1 MKISLYLE
9 NYLLD
14 TDENTS
20 IAITLCW
27 QYLEDPLTIAGDY
40 SKTISVPGTLN
51 NNSIFGNIWNI
62 DRIVYDDDTID
73 FNTGVYFNPAKR
85 VDAKIFF
92 NNDLFKI
99 GYVQLNKISRNNGRI
114 TYEVTFYSE
123 LCNVLHTLIDAS
135 LSALNFP
142 GKLAHTINAD
152 AVRLNVND
160 AGPIITN
167 AKTSLSDYVKY
178 GLSIDGV
185 PENFSADK
193 WLTGTADNI
202 KVTEIDNAGTEYDS
216 AMLLQCAS
224 NRVRPYIKIAPLLD
238 QIVIDYNANNETQ
251 LMWDDF
257 YFFNNNNPYIN
268 NGVLAGKLYNTD
280 EVSSTKSSFSIK
292 NFSYSFTKTSE
303 PQQIKFES
311 SDYILGGQIL
321 DLSEFTVVPNIYLN
335 ALLSLSGTLNE
346 NEYNSAIAN
355 ADYHSGRQFTSNMNI
370 EFKLYLEKLDND
382 NVPTGEKHY
391 FYMDPLFKNYGEHI
405 PLNQIKDD
413 YNCVI
418 TPYVFETDIN
428 KPTYD
433 IAFKN
438 CVFKTMQ
445 QTYDNGTYKLVPTY
459 EQIYTNLNTMSLE
472 EQYIDESI
480 DYDDKIGVADSFPT
494 KFTSGNIE
502 PAKYRLM
509 VKITKFP
516 ENFFIRNINLNS
528 NYGDYT
534 KSITPETLN
543 LRLRFTKLT
552 VNDIPYNGNPRFVFR
567 NNQPYQQFIKNSDNN
582 TLSEQML
589 INITT
594 GISPGSTV
602 TFTDMIDNETT
613 QGDFLVNFSKLF
625 GLVFDSDTLSKDK
638 KIRIKT
644 KNKYFED
651 YSILDWSDKIDYSQ
665 DFKKTP
671 INFSNRFLKLSYK
684 NSTSY
689 YADKYSQI
697 FDTSY
702 GDQIIDTGYEFNSE
716 TSSLLPDNIFTQCV
730 HVKGEGL
737 FNGGPVPGYFSKDN
751 KSRSLIDDYYS
762 LMFWNQDQND
772 SYKQTMTIFDDS
784 SYMHDDK
791 IGGSEKMCYIDTS
804 TYGGSNSIV
813 TQRKIDLPAPNIL
826 RKNKYN
832 EIFSYDLGYPRA
844 NFCDWTISD
853 YPSSATIYSNFWNS
867 YMLDFYNKNTSIITA
882 YVYLTPIDIMNFSFK
897 NFVRINDT
905 LYHPNKI
912 IDYNPL
918 SNKPVQVELVKV
930 NNLDAYTKSNR
941 YFYDYSNITLK
952 IIDTPAT
959 EITDVIVPTTNN
971 IFTEYS
977 GLVYKGKFISG
988 QPFTQRFKYV
998 GEYNYVM
1005 DKDIYYINDKG
1016 EQIDISDNFN
1026 DDTLTLEIKEPLNYD
1041 IQMTL
1046 TIIEDAV
1053 KYYNI
1058 TLDKTHN
1065 ASYTF
1070 IEPNAETST
1079 IRQQATLK
1087 IKVDP
1092 TDETY
1097 RLEYYQIIMNNYD
1110 ITGNVYDPFTHTIT
1124 IDNVFGDI
1132 NISFRY
1138 TATEDVLIPCL
1149 TNAENNTSDYII
1161 NTDLKMDSSLF
1172 GLEVLANSRY
1182 DYSGY
1187 VVSSATVNN
1196 KFRSFIKLK
1205 GTDADVTISI
1215 GNKANIFGDAVYDY
1229 SLNTNS
1235 AALLSKS
1242 EILYDGRIRLKHEK
1256 PNNVPANPVCI
1267 YDTTS
1272 YYITQKAIEIP
1283 QDLSTIRIFGTSD
1296 GLTAAK
1302 YTDFYYLQTYEGNS
1316 PKTRLIPMLH
1326 YKNDMYR
1333 AVLYD
1338 VSTKKYYEPQNA
1350 NVNLSRGDIA
1360 DNKEDIFVQY
1370 IGNQQEAIAA
1380 AQSCYFDTN
1389 ISMSN
1394 ANNYIENLE
1403 IEIVC
1408 TRTLNDIHTFV
1419 SWSNKSDA
1427 YFITNFRG
1435 MHEIISGPVE
1445 RTFTNGIISTP
1456 DTDTIT
1462 SAVRINYGQIFV
1474 ENETNPRVLARDFSN
1489 IQLNEVK
1496 RISVRQNYEKLDT
1509 TFTLMFYSNDEQTST
1524 AIQSSKVYYYP
1535 NMGTSTLSIFKDFH
1549 YHEEGRTNYSRPG
1562 MRIFDIILYNKEHN
1576 KVAELVPV
1584 LTYTGTTD
1592 KFVSDEGIKAPAG
1605 YEPGFKNLINGETY
1619 TRTQGVPTFGF
1630 NHKANI

>member
-14 TDENTS
+14 TDDKTS

-51 NNSIFGNIWNI
+51 NNRIFGNIWNI

-73 FNTGVYFNPAKR
+73 LNTGVYFNPAKR

-99 GYVQLNKISRNNGRI
+99 GYVQLNNISRNNGRI

-123 LCNVLHTLIDAS
+123 LCNVLHTLIDSS
-135 LSALNFP
+135 LSSLNFP
-142 GKLAHTINAD
+142 GKLAHTINAE
-152 AVRLNVND
+152 AIRLNVND

-167 AKTSLSDYVKY
+167 SKTLLSDYVKY

-193 WLTGTADNI
+193 WLTGTKDNI
-202 KVTEIDNAGTEYDS
+202 KVTEIDKSGTEYDS

-238 QIVIDYNANNETQ
+238 QIVIDYNANNDTQ
-251 LMWDDF
+251 LVWDDL
-257 YFFNNNNPYIN
+257 YFFNNNNPYIY
-268 NGVLAGKLYNTD
+268 NGVLAGKLYNTA
-280 EVSSTKSSFSIK
+280 EISSTKSSFSIK

-303 PQQIKFES
+303 PQQLKFEN
-311 SDYILGGQIL
+311 SDNVIGGQIL
-321 DLSEFTVVPNIYLN
+321 DLSEFSVVKNIYLN

-346 NEYNSAIAN
+346 NEYNSAIMN
-355 ADYHSGRQFTSNMNI
+355 ADRRSGRQFTSNSNI
-370 EFKLYLEKLDND
+370 EFTLYLEKLDND

-391 FYMDPLFKNYGEHI
+391 LYMDPLFNNYGEQI
-405 PLNQIKDD
+405 PLNQIKDG

-438 CVFKTMQ
+438 CVFKTLTQ
-445 QTYDNGTYKLVPTY
+445 INYNGTYKLVPTY
-459 EQIYTNLNTMSLE
+459 EHIYTNLNTMQLE
-472 EQYIDESI
+472 TQYIDESI
-480 DYDDKIGVADSFPT
+480 DYNDNIGVTDSFPV
-494 KFTSGNIE
+494 KFTTRNIE

-509 VKITKFP
+509 VQITKFP
-516 ENFFIRNINLNS
+516 ENFFIRNIIPYA

-543 LRLRFTKLT
+543 LRLRFTNPS
-552 VNDIPYNGNPRFVFR
+552 VNDIPYNGNTRFVFR
-567 NNQPYQQFIKNSDNN
+567 NNQPYQQFITNSGNN

-589 INITT
+589 INISS
-594 GISPGSTV
+594 GISPDSTV
-602 TFTDMIDNETT
+602 TFADMIDNETT
-613 QGDFLVNFSKLF
+613 QGDLLVNFSKLF

-644 KNKYFED
+644 KNKYFEN

-665 DFKKTP
+665 DFKKRP
-671 INFSNRFLKLSYK
+671 INFSNRFFKLAYK

-689 YADKYSQI
+689 YADKYSQM

-702 GDQIIDTGYEFNSE
+702 GVQMIDTGYEFNSE
-716 TSSLLPDNIFTQCV
+716 TSSLLTDNIFTQCV

-762 LMFWNQDQND
+762 LMFWNQDQKD

-804 TYGGSNSIV
+804 TYGGSNPIV
-813 TQRKIDLPAPNIL
+813 TQRKIDMPAPNIL
-826 RKNKYN
+826 RKNKYD
-832 EIFSYDLGYPRA
+832 EILSYDLGYPRA
-844 NFCDWTISD
+844 NFCEWTISD
-853 YPSSATIYSNFWNS
+853 YPSSATIYSNFWNI

-882 YVYLTPIDIMNFSFK
+882 YVYLTPIDIMNFSFR

-930 NNLDAYTKSNR
+930 NNLDAYTKSSK

-959 EITDVIVPTTNN
+959 VITDVIVPTTND

-988 QPFTQRFKYV
+988 QTFTQQFKYV
-998 GEYNYVM
+998 GDYNYVM

-1016 EQIDISDNFN
+1016 EQIDISDYFN

-1041 IQMTL
+1041 IEMTL
-1046 TIIEDAV
+1046 TIIEDGV
-1053 KYYNI
+1053 KYYKI
-1058 TLDKTHN
+1058 VLDKEHN

-1070 IEPNAETST
+1070 IEPNAEIAT
-1079 IRQQATLK
+1079 IRQQSTLK

-1092 TDETY
+1092 TDDTY
-1097 RLEYYQIIMNNYD
+1097 RLEHYQIIMNNYD
-1110 ITGNVYDPFTHTIT
+1110 ISDNVYDPFTHTIT

-1138 TATEDVLIPCL
+1138 ITTEDILIPCL

-1187 VVSSATVNN
+1187 VVSSATTND
-1196 KFRSFIKLK
+1196 KFKSFIKLK
-1205 GTDADVTISI
+1205 GTSADATIAI
-1215 GNKANIFGDAVYDY
+1215 GNKANTSGDVVYDY
-1229 SLNTNS
+1229 HLNKKST
-1235 AALLSKS
+1235 ALLSKS

-1256 PNNVPANPVCI
+1256 PDNVPANPVCI

-1272 YYITQKAIEIP
+1272 YYITEKAIEIP

-1296 GLTAAK
+1296 GMTAAK

-1316 PKTRLIPMLH
+1316 PKNRLIPMLH

-1338 VSTKKYYEPQNA
+1338 VSSKKYYEPQNA

-1370 IGNQQEAIAA
+1370 IGNQQEATAA

-1389 ISMSN
+1389 IRMSN
-1394 ANNYIENLE
+1394 ANNYIDNLE

-1408 TRTLNDIHTFV
+1408 TRTLNDTHTFV

-1427 YFITNFRG
+1427 YFRNNFNG
-1435 MHEIISGPVE
+1435 THEIISGPVE
-1445 RTFTNGIISTP
+1445 QTFSNGIISTA
-1456 DTDTIT
+1456 DTDTIS
-1462 SAVRINYGQIFV
+1462 SAVRINYGKIIV
-1474 ENETNPRVLARDFSN
+1474 ENETNPRALYRDFSN

-1496 RISVRQNYEKLDT
+1496 RISIRQNYEKFDR
-1509 TFTLMFYSNDEQTST
+1509 TFSLTFYSNNDQTS
-1524 AIQSSKVYYYP
+1524 APIQNSNVYYYP
-1535 NMGTSTLSIFKDFH
+1535 NMGTSTLSIFKDVH
-1549 YHEEGRTNYSRPG
+1549 YHGEGRTDYSRPG
-1562 MRIFDIILYNKEHN
+1562 MRIFDIILYDKEHN

-1605 YEPGFKNLINGETY
+1605 YEPGFKNLISGDIY
-1619 TRTQGVPTFGF
+1619 TRKQGVPTFGF